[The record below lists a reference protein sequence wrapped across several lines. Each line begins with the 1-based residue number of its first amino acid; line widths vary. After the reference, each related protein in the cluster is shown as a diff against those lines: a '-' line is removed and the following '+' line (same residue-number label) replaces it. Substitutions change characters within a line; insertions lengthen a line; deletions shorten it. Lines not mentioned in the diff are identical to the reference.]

1 MSTSLATE
9 TIPSQTSIPMC
20 SAVSNNKALFAVGL
34 ITLGGMF
41 LRLLNLGS
49 GSIWYDEAFSIYM
62 SRQELSTIIYG
73 NSGDTM
79 PPLHFFALHYWMG
92 IGQSEFVL
100 RLLSA
105 MLGVGSI
112 PLVYFIG
119 ARLFSREAGIFSA
132 MIVATAPYH
141 IYWAQETRMY
151 TMLSFFSLLSV
162 STFIMAWKE
171 NKRLYWVSFTAAI
184 ALTFYTHNLAVLV
197 LASVDLFM
205 LLRIR
210 RARLLWRPVMLSH
223 TAAILLFSPWL
234 ALLPGQISKVVG
246 VFWIDEP
253 HALRWALSIQDFLFH
268 TERLRWILPWG
279 LDYFS
284 LFYTLLV
291 CTFAIHILVR
301 NAIKGTVAKDSI
313 LLVVVLIFTP
323 MAALYVLSI
332 WRSFYADRAMPISA
346 AGLALA
352 LGYLFS
358 QARYRP
364 KFTMV
369 LLFPLV
375 IALSMALV
383 YKYNHHGSDHLPFRE
398 AVATIKENY
407 EDGDS
412 VIYTNKATFF
422 PGHFYH
428 QFPNEYM
435 LHDNPTSIF
444 NDLSPRS
451 AEAMG
456 IRSYTVAE
464 AVPGYDRIWVMIIAG
479 PDMDYDV
486 ERVTAPLSQTH
497 SRTLA
502 GRWKERL
509 FLLLFERDS

>member
-1 MSTSLATE
+1 MNIYVTAE
-9 TIPSQTSIPMC
+9 TTGSQPSIPNHPT
-20 SAVSNNKALFAVGL
+20 VSNNKALLAMMLV
-34 ITLGGMF
+34 TLGGMF

-62 SRQELSTIIYG
+62 SRQDLATIIYG

-79 PPLHFFALHYWMG
+79 PPLHFFALHYWMAVG
-92 IGQSEFVL
+92 GSEFIIRFLSTLFSVMTMPVIYVL
-100 RLLSA
+100 
-105 MLGVGSI
+105 
-112 PLVYFIG
+112 G

-132 MIVATAPYH
+132 MVVAIAPYH
-141 IYWAQETRMY
+141 IYWAQEARMY
-151 TMLSFFSLLSV
+151 SMLSFFGLLAV
-162 STFIMAWKE
+162 ATFIMAWQE
-171 NKRLYWVSFTAAI
+171 NTRIYWTSFTVAM
-184 ALTFYTHNLAVLV
+184 ALAFYTHNLSILV
-197 LASVDLFM
+197 LASIDLFI
-205 LLRIR
+205 LLRIS
-210 RARLLWRPVMLSH
+210 RALLLWRPVVLSH
-223 TAAILLFSPWL
+223 TGALLLFSPWL
-234 ALLPGQISKVVG
+234 TLLPGQVSKVVG

-284 LFYTLLV
+284 LFYTLLI
-291 CTFAIHILVR
+291 CTFALHILVR
-301 NAIKGTVAKDSI
+301 NGIKGTVSKDSI
-313 LLVVVLIFTP
+313 LLVVVLMFTP
-323 MAALYVLSI
+323 MAALYLLSI

-352 LGYLFS
+352 LGYLCS
-358 QARYRP
+358 QAPYRP
-364 KFTMV
+364 KFTMI

-375 IALSMALV
+375 IALGMALI
-383 YKYNHHGSDHLPFRE
+383 YKYNFYGSDHLPFRE

-407 EDGDS
+407 QDGDA

-451 AEAMG
+451 AAAIG
-456 IRSYTVAE
+456 FRTYTVEE
-464 AVPGYDRIWVMIIAG
+464 AVPGYDRVWVMIIAG

-486 ERVTAPLSQTH
+486 ERITVPLSQTH
-497 SRTLA
+497 SRTLT
-502 GRWKERL
+502 GRWNERL
-509 FLLLFERDS
+509 FLLLFER